1 MANRRHRAFNNL
13 AFNIVTAST
22 IFLGFMAVTPSAY
35 ALRCVDMHAGP
46 ARVLPTPISERIPTK
61 AEQLFANRA
70 PNLPAKD
77 RMLEDID
84 LLRQSDPALAAS
96 AREARLAK
104 ERGQSLRVD
113 LSGLESHMI
122 FFIDGA
128 YTKTVGDR
136 GFSRPFVKFTKVDS
150 NTLMIEHAG
159 DAYPMIVRWSDGV
172 AAPQRARAANENG
185 KMVQLL
191 ELPSALK
198 TRAGLND
205 LPRKFIYSLITG
217 SHLNKFISGA
227 SSPIMRIASVLHDG
241 KLTYDR
247 PTQVESK
254 QVRELLDTTPDLRR
268 KIRSLLFVAPTATG
282 KTKVLGD
289 TIVNKVNA
297 ALAGRGRKLVVL
309 MTKTPDLTG
318 ELAREI
324 GEHLYN
330 EISPRNFRLIQW
342 GGENTEAMGTP
353 ELLKFIDSSDVPV
366 VLVTSYPTLAARA
379 KSEADQIQIFKR
391 ANSLMIDEAH
401 NAGGETFTNVLRS
414 AMAVATLDRGMPDPL
429 NSLDIF
435 GVTASPVTRIQRTA
449 DLFDAAFWAAVDS
462 PGRWAQAQ
470 TRAHHELKSSERVL
484 EWVRILEQYEKARD
498 RGEINASEPQFYK
511 PEERGFKFASIFK
524 RDSGTSSSVDI
535 ARLKEVWPDIA
546 PMIEG
551 HGPGVIQTYPRDA
564 APIAETLSQLTGK
577 NFVSLQ
583 KLNPTERGRVYE
595 AFRSGGL
602 YEGRPVDAIV
612 GPIREGLDFP
622 RAGWYLSFKKYVK
635 FPENIQGPGRVVR
648 LALNKLPPLI
658 MFFGSEVNKI
668 AYKDV
673 RELVL
678 TRLGRLPV
686 KLPEGR
692 LYTGAR
698 RNDESRIGQ
707 VIENLNIA
715 MEGLVRIRSEVAKQM
730 GDAKNLNAEKVVEL
744 QTLLKDVRLSG
755 ENREISQALKSFVT
769 ELNSFP
775 FFTGQLRSTW
785 TLTDRL
791 LTLAKSAEG
800 TKRRIKPEEEFWLK
814 DPDVMEQ
821 VKLFRSLLPNIGPV
835 PRAILETMDLR
846 PVNVYELADSVNRFV
861 EANGGKAPFTATAE
875 ARSLQSFTQQVLRTS
890 PEAFW
895 RRLNENSRKAL
906 EAEYQV
912 QKGVTLE
919 QAVSD
924 FVSTYRMFP
933 HLEFRLMHDA
943 DRNLV
948 DGISDKLATE
958 LSDRMR
964 EGDLDVSR
972 LSADAQRSLEDSEI
986 LQASVLNVVR
996 SLRDLREDIGDAYVQ
1011 RLRDEGILNYQTL
1024 SRTGDFRVLRVLDQL
1039 VTLNPSG
1046 DGRSQALQKMVTDR
1060 LAEVSP

>member
-1 MANRRHRAFNNL
+1 MADVRQL
-13 AFNIVTAST
+13 AFYTVIAST
-22 IFLGFMAVTPSAY
+22 LFSGVIALTPRAY
-35 ALRCVDMHAGP
+35 AIRCVDMHAGP
-46 ARVLPTPISERIPTK
+46 SRVLPTPISERTPTK
-61 AEQLFANRA
+61 AEQLYVNRA
-70 PNLPAKD
+70 PNLPPKD
-77 RMLEDID
+77 RMLEDIE
-84 LLRQSDPALAAS
+84 LLRKTDPELAAT

-113 LSGLESHMI
+113 LSGLETHMV
-122 FFIDGA
+122 FFVEGA
-128 YTKTVGDR
+128 YSKVVGDR
-136 GFSRPFVKFTKVDS
+136 GYSRPFVKFTRVDA

-159 DAYPMIVRWSDGV
+159 DKHPMVVRWSEGITS
-172 AAPQRARAANENG
+172 PQRAKSVNEG
-185 KMVQLL
+185 GRLVQVL
-191 ELPSALK
+191 ELPSSLK
-198 TRAGLND
+198 SRAGLNV

-227 SSPIMRIASVLHDG
+227 GSAIMRIASVLHDG
-241 KLTYDR
+241 RLAYDR

-254 QVRELLDTTPDLRR
+254 QVRALLDSNPKLRT
-268 KIRSLLFVAPTATG
+268 KVRSLLFVAPTATG

-289 TIVNKVNA
+289 TIVNKVNS
-297 ALAGRGRKLVVL
+297 ALATKGRKLIVL

-324 GEHLYN
+324 GEHLYG
-330 EISPRNFRLIQW
+330 EISPRNFRLVQW

-353 ELLKFIDSSDVPV
+353 ELLRFIDASDVPV
-366 VLVTSYPTLAARA
+366 VLVTSYPTLSARA
-379 KSEADQIQIFKR
+379 KSTTEQAELFRR

-401 NAGGETFTNVLRS
+401 NAGGETFANVLRS
-414 AMAVATLDRGMPDPL
+414 AMDVATADRNSGNVL
-429 NSLDIF
+429 NGLDIF

-462 PGRWAQAQ
+462 PGRWAQTQ
-470 TRAHHELKSSERVL
+470 MRTGHELKNSEKVL

-511 PEERGFKFASIFK
+511 PEERGFKFSTIFK
-524 RDSGTSSSVDI
+524 RDTGTSSSVDI
-535 ARLKEVWPDIA
+535 ARLKEIWPDLL

-564 APIAETLSQLTGK
+564 APVAEALSQLTGK

-583 KLNPTERGRVYE
+583 KLNPVERGRVYE

-622 RAGWYLSFKKYVK
+622 QAGWYLSFKKYVK

-658 MFFGSEVNKI
+658 MFFGTEVNKI

-678 TRLGRLPV
+678 SRLGRLPV

-692 LYTGAR
+692 LYSGAR
-698 RNDESRIGQ
+698 RGDESHIGQ
-707 VIENLNIA
+707 VIEKLNTS
-715 MEGLVRIRSEVAKQM
+715 MEALVRIRAEVAKQM
-730 GDAKNLNAEKVVEL
+730 GDPKNLNAERILEM
-744 QTLLKDVRLSG
+744 QTLLKDIRLSG
-755 ENREISQALKSFVT
+755 ENREIAQSLKDFVT

-791 LTLAKSAEG
+791 LSLAKTPEG
-800 TKRRIKPEEEFWLK
+800 TKRRIKPEEEAWLK
-814 DPDVMEQ
+814 DKEIMEQ

-835 PRAILETMDLR
+835 PRAILEHMDLR
-846 PVNVYELADSVNRFV
+846 PINVYELADAVNRFV
-861 EANGGKAPFTATAE
+861 EANDGKAPFTADADP
-875 ARSLQSFTQQVLRTS
+875 RSLRAFTQQVLRTS
-890 PEAFW
+890 PDAFW

-906 EAEYQV
+906 ETEYQAQSRV
-912 QKGVTLE
+912 SLE
-919 QAVSD
+919 QAVND
-924 FVSTYRMFP
+924 FVLTYRMFP
-933 HLEFRLMHDA
+933 HLEFRLMHDM
-943 DRNLV
+943 DRGLV

-958 LSDRMR
+958 LSQRLR
-964 EGDLDVSR
+964 EGDVDVAK
-972 LSADAQRSLEDSEI
+972 LSPDAQRALEDSEVYN
-986 LQASVLNVVR
+986 ASVLGVIR
-996 SLRDLREDIGDAYVQ
+996 ALRELREDVTDGGTSYVQ
-1011 RLRDEGILNYQTL
+1011 RLRDEGLLSYDTL
-1024 SRTGDFRVLRVLDQL
+1024 ARTGDFRVLRVIDQL
-1039 VTLNPSG
+1039 VELNPNG
-1046 DGRSQALQKMVTDR
+1046 DFRSSILRDAVFQR
-1060 LAEVSP
+1060 LADVGP